1 MMRTMVKMKEG
12 GVRCSP
18 GAPGDDYTDGLRP
31 KSHWMNFLTEISGSL
46 YRHRDRILTTWI
58 FN

>member
-1 MMRTMVKMKEG
+1 MVMMRAMVKMKEG

-31 KSHWMNFLTEISGSL
+31 QSHQMNFLTEITGSSN
-46 YRHRDRILTTWI
+46 RRRDRI
-58 FN
+58 